1 MSHPLHSMTRLSWCA
16 IHLFMIIIHIGNAKC
31 EMSDEVCTEG
41 ERDVSAEVKITN
53 EEISNIRQKME
64 RRLRINIIIRNY
76 PRTKMTLNLSH
87 LRRFKNEPK
96 HLLCAVKEP
105 MSRNFIFMN
114 FFGNTFI
121 TTAAKVL
128 CNLPDKFAV
137 LCRSVKAWR
146 EK

>member
-1 MSHPLHSMTRLSWCA
+1 MKCLMRCA
-16 IHLFMIIIHIGNAKC
+16 Q
-31 EMSDEVCTEG
+31 G

-53 EEISNIRQKME
+53 EEINNIRQKMK

-114 FFGNTFI
+114 LNSGFGNTFI
-121 TTAAKVL
+121 MTAAKVL
-128 CNLPDKFAV
+128 CNLRFYV
-137 LCRSVKAWR
+137 EV
-146 EK
+146 